1 LDGLF
6 YCIELKLNPLLQP
19 ESRWPHRLAVVLVC
33 ATFPLIWVGGLV
45 TTYDA
50 GMAVPDWPTT
60 YGYNLFLYPWT
71 TWIAGPWDLFIEHG
85 HRLLGALVGML
96 TIALA
101 VAVFWRD
108 ARRWMRFVAVAALC
122 LVITQGVIGGQ
133 RVIQDER
140 LLAKL
145 HGCLGPLFFAVA
157 TALAVFTSRLW
168 KNGAAIAPSVHAAKL
183 HRLALFTA
191 MLAYAQ
197 LVLGANL
204 RHVPVTASVQEFR
217 AALYFHLAGA
227 AAVAVHV
234 VLVAI
239 HVRRRFS
246 GQTALVRPAW
256 GLVALLAVQ
265 VALGVGSWVVK
276 YSIPANRDRI
286 SLLQGFTIENEGLA
300 QSLIVTAHTAGGS
313 LILALSVV
321 LALRAW
327 RLAPR
332 GMESAAT
339 STTNQY
345 KAVDSA
351 A

>member
-1 LDGLF
+1 
-6 YCIELKLNPLLQP
+6 LNETRQL

-71 TWIAGPWDLFIEHG
+71 TWFAGPWDLFIEHG

-96 TIALA
+96 TIALT

-108 ARRWMRFVAVAALC
+108 PRLWMRFVVVGALC
-122 LVITQGVIGGQ
+122 LVIAQGVIGGQ

-145 HGCLGPLFFAVA
+145 HGCLGPLFFAMA

-168 KNGAAIAPSVHAAKL
+168 KRGAALSPSMHAGKL
-183 HRLALFTA
+183 HRLALLTA
-191 MLAYAQ
+191 LLAYVQ

-204 RHVPVTASVQEFR
+204 RHVPVTASIQEFR

-234 VLVAI
+234 VLVAV
-239 HVRRRFS
+239 HVWRRFS
-246 GQTALVRPAW
+246 DQGALARPAW
-256 GLVALLAVQ
+256 GLAALLAVQ
-265 VALGVGSWVVK
+265 LALGIGSWIVK
-276 YSIPANRDRI
+276 YSIPADRDRV
-286 SLLQGFTIENEGLA
+286 SLMHGFTIENEGLA
-300 QSLIVTAHTAGGS
+300 QSSIVTAHTAGGS
-313 LILALSVV
+313 LVLALSVL

-332 GMESAAT
+332 GRESATTA
-339 STTNQY
+339 TTNQL